1 MRSRSGWLLI
11 AVSVSL
17 LSAFAQNGLR
27 PEIRVQPISGVAAP
41 QVPMSLLP
49 FQSGETSPYESDFF
63 PAAPRVLFDN
73 TALTGYYFP
82 VSNRVFDDANIPN
95 SLDTDGDNEYFLTLW
110 QIAFFVPATA
120 QQPVLA
126 SFYLAPPTPTG
137 GVDFDAMLTIDAN
150 LGHLPAGYYVVSIAF
165 PRCSPYRMPTLQ
177 ITGTN
182 GNLYDLFWVGL
193 KFPQYCT
200 PLYGLGPGWLLANG
214 PDYQGDF
221 FYWDGDTNCGG
232 GFGAGYYWFGGN
244 PRGSFHIL
252 VMGAATESDAIT
264 IPDIAEPYGCVD
276 DADLLAVLFAFG
288 NTGSEL
294 PEDTNCDEVIDDAD
308 LLIVLFAFGEGC

>member
-1 MRSRSGWLLI
+1 
-11 AVSVSL
+11 VSL

-200 PLYGLGPGWLLANG
+200 PHMDSDQVGCWRMVQTTRGTSSTGMVIRTAAAASEQAIIGL
-214 PDYQGDF
+214 
-221 FYWDGDTNCGG
+221 
-232 GFGAGYYWFGGN
+232 
-244 PRGSFHIL
+244 
-252 VMGAATESDAIT
+252 VAIR
-264 IPDIAEPYGCVD
+264 
-276 DADLLAVLFAFG
+276 AVRS
-288 NTGSEL
+288 TSW
-294 PEDTNCDEVIDDAD
+294 
-308 LLIVLFAFGEGC
+308 